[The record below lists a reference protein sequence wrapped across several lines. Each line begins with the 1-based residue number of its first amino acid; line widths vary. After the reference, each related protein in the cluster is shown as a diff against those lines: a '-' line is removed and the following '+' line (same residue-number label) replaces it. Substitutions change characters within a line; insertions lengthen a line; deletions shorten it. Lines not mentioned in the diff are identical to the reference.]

1 MSGYIPSTKYR
12 GYLEDISAGFDTGID
27 DLGDQLN
34 IALKNLQQHP
44 SDPTSLAQYQAVLSE
59 YNLYRNSQSSAV
71 KAVKDIDS
79 AIIANFR

>member
-34 IALKNLQQHP
+34 TAMKNLQQHP